1 MGQISRKE
9 YIDMKKIV
17 AIILALTL
25 VLALAACGGRTQGVT
40 EPTGTEDTKSNDTE
54 GTKPTETEDT
64 EPTET
69 EATEPTE
76 TDGTEPTETEPPETK
91 PADTQPPETKPQAT
105 EPPAT
110 NPPATEPPVT
120 NPPAMEPPATEPPA
134 TDPPTTEPSESHP
147 PIGPGFQLG
156 PGGIITP
163 GGNGGGET
171 QDVPVTD
178 AGDLVDRLAAICEG
192 KTGEMMVDNH
202 SLSSSGMFSNWFGG
216 MAYTEG
222 TKVAVNAP
230 MMGSIAHVILLIEP
244 AEGVDA
250 GEYAKELERNANPRW
265 QICVSADTVKYA
277 VKDGLILFIMTN
289 SEIVNADDVI
299 SAFKG

>member
-40 EPTGTEDTKSNDTE
+40 EPTGTEDTRPNDTE
-54 GTKPTETEDT
+54 GTKPAETEDT

-76 TDGTEPTETEPPETK
+76 TEGTNPTETEPPETK
-91 PADTQPPETKPQAT
+91 PADTQPPETEPQST

-110 NPPATEPPVT
+110 E
-120 NPPAMEPPATEPPA
+120 
-134 TDPPTTEPSESHP
+134 PPTTEPSESHP

>member
-40 EPTGTEDTKSNDTE
+40 EPTGTEDTRPNDTE
-54 GTKPTETEDT
+54 GTKPAETEDT

-76 TDGTEPTETEPPETK
+76 TEATEPTETEGTNPTETEPPETK
-91 PADTQPPETKPQAT
+91 PADTQPPETEPQST

-110 NPPATEPPVT
+110 E
-120 NPPAMEPPATEPPA
+120 
-134 TDPPTTEPSESHP
+134 PPTTEPSESHP

>member
-40 EPTGTEDTKSNDTE
+40 EPTGTEDTRPNDTE
-54 GTKPTETEDT
+54 GTKPAETEDT

-76 TDGTEPTETEPPETK
+76 TEATEPTETEGTNPTETEPPETK
-91 PADTQPPETKPQAT
+91 PADTQPPETEPQST

-110 NPPATEPPVT
+110 E
-120 NPPAMEPPATEPPA
+120 
-134 TDPPTTEPSESHP
+134 PPTTEPSESHP

-202 SLSSSGMFSNWFGG
+202 SLSSPGMFSNWFGG

>member
-25 VLALAACGGRTQGVT
+25 ILALAACGGRTQGVT
-40 EPTGTEDTKSNDTE
+40 EPTGTEDTRPNDTE
-54 GTKPTETEDT
+54 GTKPA
-64 EPTET
+64 ET
-69 EATEPTE
+69 EATNPTE
-76 TDGTEPTETEPPETK
+76 PE
-91 PADTQPPETKPQAT
+91 AT
-105 EPPAT
+105 E
-110 NPPATEPPVT
+110 
-120 NPPAMEPPATEPPA
+120 
-134 TDPPTTEPSESHP
+134 PPTTEPSESHP

>member
-40 EPTGTEDTKSNDTE
+40 EPTGTEDTRPNDTE
-54 GTKPTETEDT
+54 GTKPAETEDT

-76 TDGTEPTETEPPETK
+76 TEGTNPTETEPPETK
-91 PADTQPPETKPQAT
+91 PADTQPPETEPQST
-105 EPPAT
+105 
-110 NPPATEPPVT
+110 
-120 NPPAMEPPATEPPA
+120 EPPATEPP
-134 TDPPTTEPSESHP
+134 TTEPRESHP